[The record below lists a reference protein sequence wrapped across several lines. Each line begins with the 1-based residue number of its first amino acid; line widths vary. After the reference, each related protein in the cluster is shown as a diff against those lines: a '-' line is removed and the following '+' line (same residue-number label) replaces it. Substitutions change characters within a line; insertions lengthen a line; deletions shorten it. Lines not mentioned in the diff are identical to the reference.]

1 MNTIYCLRMPGQLVQ
16 AIDAHEAAHF
26 SKPSKL
32 FDRIVKTLPSEGEVE
47 LLYVMASSQDKTISI
62 IHRVNGV
69 EACKSLPI
77 HEKGS
82 LGNLLFLHCMTT
94 LPVWMALSGQIDF
107 DYIYF
112 FAQKLAAQIDIND
125 ITTLPQ
131 YVQRITPEMV
141 AQYQDDCDFT
151 MFRFVSVGES
161 RDPEY
166 TVGMRACVRY
176 VARSVSQDLNTNF
189 NEIYPVLQYGPYI
202 TFNSYVPHWAQI
214 FGPVDNENIL
224 PIAEDLELYAKDSVT
239 VVNQE
244 RLTYHAL
251 YGLQQKPDVPLMTT
265 L

>member
-1 MNTIYCLRMPGQLVQ
+1 MPGQLIQ
-16 AIDAHEAAHF
+16 AIDAHEQANF

-32 FDRIVKTLPSEGEVE
+32 FERIVKTLPGVGEVE

-62 IHRVNGV
+62 IHRVDGV

-77 HEKGS
+77 HEPGT

-94 LPVWMALSGQIDF
+94 LPVWMALSGQVDF

-112 FAQKLAAQIDIND
+112 YAQKLANQIDVND

-141 AQYQDDCDFT
+141 ARQGDDCVFN

-166 TVGMRACVRY
+166 TVAMRACVRY
-176 VARSVSQDLNTNF
+176 VARSVSKELNTNF
-189 NEIYPVLQYGPYI
+189 NEVYPVLQFGPYI

-214 FGPVDNENIL
+214 LGPVDNENIL
-224 PIAEDLELYAKDSVT
+224 PIAEELDLYAKDSVT
-239 VVNQE
+239 VVGQN
-244 RLTYHAL
+244 RVTYHAL
-251 YGLQQKPDVPLMTT
+251 YGLQEKPAIPLMTT